1 MKHSI
6 YYLFT
11 LAICLLHFS
20 CKEEV
25 VVGSTTIDR
34 VTQTSII
41 FDDASTQLISD
52 KEIKQVFYLVR
63 HSEKDTVKKD
73 DPMLSEIG
81 EKRSEELS
89 RILKQ
94 TRIDEVYST
103 IYMRTLMTG
112 EPITKAKGLSIKPYD
127 PKELKAFAE
136 QLKSRDEIKSTL
148 IIGHSNTTPQ
158 MVAFLADID
167 PEELPKIDES
177 DYDNF
182 YIVVVHQDGTVNYNN
197 YKFIVNYE

>member
-11 LAICLLHFS
+11 LAICLLHYS

-73 DPMLSEIG
+73 DPILSEIG

-136 QLKSRDEIKSTL
+136 QLKSRDQIKSTL

>member
-11 LAICLLHFS
+11 LAICLLHYS

-73 DPMLSEIG
+73 DPILSEIG

>member
-1 MKHSI
+1 
-6 YYLFT
+6 
-11 LAICLLHFS
+11 
-20 CKEEV
+20 

-73 DPMLSEIG
+73 DPILSEIG

-136 QLKSRDEIKSTL
+136 QLKSRDQIKSTL

>member
-136 QLKSRDEIKSTL
+136 QLKSRDQIKSTL